1 VSADAGGCQRADP
14 GSGSGPGGASDP
26 KIRVILGKNA
36 FVGAECTEEIT
47 AEHLREI
54 VGPKTRHNR
63 VDKGAIFD

>member
-1 VSADAGGCQRADP
+1 
-14 GSGSGPGGASDP
+14 
-26 KIRVILGKNA
+26 VILGKNA
-36 FVGAECTEEIT
+36 FDGAECTEEIT